1 MTRRRTLSLTQP
13 LLANSCVGQGC
24 ENDPATGRPG
34 GPCAGAQCANECRG
48 TDCGWI
54 CKKPSCP
61 DSIDLLSA
69 PMSFVATVVGPG
81 GALVEHASN
90 ASGAAIGTIK
100 HVPSNTA
107 RVEAEFPWS
116 AGPLRATTQALFDY
130 DGCVKMTV
138 ELAPTT
144 VPLRSL
150 QLRIPLRMTPT
161 EATLTH
167 TVTDYTRIH
176 FAGSIPKGEGEV
188 YNTTKVHRY
197 QLPPP

>member
-1 MTRRRTLSLTQP
+1 MKSGR
-13 LLANSCVGQGC
+13 VGAEYSSVGAVKVC
-24 ENDPATGRPG
+24 EASDGL
-34 GPCAGAQCANECRG
+34 Q
-48 TDCGWI
+48 
-54 CKKPSCP
+54 
-61 DSIDLLSA
+61 
-69 PMSFVATVVGPG
+69 TV
-81 GALVEHASN
+81 GAL
-90 ASGAAIGTIK
+90 
-100 HVPSNTA
+100 
-107 RVEAEFPWS
+107 
-116 AGPLRATTQALFDY
+116 
-130 DGCVKMTV
+130 
-138 ELAPTT
+138 TT

>member
-1 MTRRRTLSLTQP
+1 MTNTFAVSP
-13 LLANSCVGQGC
+13 
-24 ENDPATGRPG
+24 PG
-34 GPCAGAQCANECRG
+34 GGGGRFQKQ
-48 TDCGWI
+48 TD
-54 CKKPSCP
+54 
-61 DSIDLLSA
+61 
-69 PMSFVATVVGPG
+69 
-81 GALVEHASN
+81 
-90 ASGAAIGTIK
+90 
-100 HVPSNTA
+100 NTA